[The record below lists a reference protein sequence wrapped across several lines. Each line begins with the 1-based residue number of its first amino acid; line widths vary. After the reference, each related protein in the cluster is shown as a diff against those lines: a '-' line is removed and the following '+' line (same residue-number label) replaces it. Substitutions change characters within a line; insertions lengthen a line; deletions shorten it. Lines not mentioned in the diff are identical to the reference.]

1 MPPEG
6 NRDRPRC
13 LSLRLTADEVARL
26 EVASAAC
33 ASIDMASDA
42 DGFVAAARRARAAI
56 PFRLAASLSC
66 LGPAGSPAALVIRGL
81 PVFGPPAT
89 PERPEHARGRQL
101 KAAGLLGIIACA
113 LGEPYGFSA
122 ELGGLLIQDVVPVR
136 GLEHEQQSVSSRQA
150 LTTHVELAFA
160 DDNDRADYV
169 LLFCLRADHQRQ
181 AATTVS
187 CADSMLAQ
195 LPADAIAVLRQRR
208 YRTRIDASFRRGL
221 GEPGP
226 LYAAPIAVIQG
237 SPGRPELRVDFAE
250 TEGTD
255 PAAQSALDDLQAAA
269 GRVAVPLAL
278 DAGDMLVID
287 NRRACH
293 GRSSFSPR
301 YDGRDRW
308 LLRTSVAR
316 DLARSARHRPGNR
329 RVIYLQA
336 ADLASPQPEE
346 LAAGR

>member
-66 LGPAGSPAALVIRGL
+66 LGPAGSPVALVIRGL
-81 PVFGPPAT
+81 PMFAPPAT

-101 KAAGLLGIIACA
+101 KAVGLLGIIACA

-122 ELGGLLIQDVVPVR
+122 ELGGLLIQDGVPVR

-160 DDNDRADYV
+160 DDND
-169 LLFCLRADHQRQ
+169 RADHQRQ

-208 YRTRIDASFRRGL
+208 YRTRIDASFRRGPWRH
-221 GEPGP
+221 GSSCSTSRTASTPEP
-226 LYAAPIAVIQG
+226 AV
-237 SPGRPELRVDFAE
+237 RVH
-250 TEGTD
+250 D
-255 PAAQSALDDLQAAA
+255 PNGA
-269 GRVAVPLAL
+269 
-278 DAGDMLVID
+278 
-287 NRRACH
+287 
-293 GRSSFSPR
+293 
-301 YDGRDRW
+301 
-308 LLRTSVAR
+308 
-316 DLARSARHRPGNR
+316 
-329 RVIYLQA
+329 
-336 ADLASPQPEE
+336 
-346 LAAGR
+346 